1 MRFLILI
8 LFLTACGNEDAH
20 YPSKKISPI
29 TPYEKSELVEFFYF
43 TGWEWTAAKCVSF
56 EGQDYL
62 EINRYFWDT
71 VPDENKSL
79 ILEQLSVCETSWFS
93 FYPE

>member
-8 LFLTACGNEDAH
+8 LFLTACGNEGAH

-43 TGWEWTAAKCVSF
+43 TGWEWSF
-56 EGQDYL
+56 AQ
-62 EINRYFWDT
+62 
-71 VPDENKSL
+71 V
-79 ILEQLSVCETSWFS
+79 
-93 FYPE
+93 